1 MGIFLAPART
11 AQLFAAIEAQQQ
23 QFLTEQRPVP
33 LPRCPA
39 CRRRPSTITIA
50 ADGSRVSFTGCG
62 HGFRLTREAML
73 AGLAA
78 QRTA

>member
-23 QFLTEQRPVP
+23 FLTEQRPVP
-33 LPRCPA
+33 LPHCPA

-50 ADGSRVSFTGCG
+50 ADGSRVSFAGCG
-62 HGFRLTREAML
+62 HGFRLTREALL